1 MILPLRR
8 STPCGVPR
16 WAFPYGMIAHDVG
29 EHSMSEQ
36 FQILLA
42 EDHRPLA
49 ESVGAYLEAV
59 GFGVDYAADG
69 LTAMH
74 LAATQRYDAIVL
86 DIGLP
91 GVNGLEICRSLR
103 RDARSSTPIIMLTA
117 RDQLDD
123 KLSGFDAGAD
133 DYLVKPFAMPE
144 LEARLGAIIRRRQ
157 GDAFANRYV
166 IGDLTLDAA
175 SADVTRAGR
184 RIRLSRK
191 QFEILRV
198 LMRESPSVVSRE
210 DLERALWGKDVP
222 DSDALRSHL
231 YNLRRSIDRGFDQEL
246 LETVPGLGFRIRSP

>member
-1 MILPLRR
+1 MTER
-8 STPCGVPR
+8 
-16 WAFPYGMIAHDVG
+16 
-29 EHSMSEQ
+29 

-59 GFGVDYAADG
+59 GFVVDYAADG

-86 DIGLP
+86 DVGLP

-157 GDAFANRYV
+157 TDAFANRYV
-166 IGDLTLDAA
+166 IADLTLDAA
-175 SADVTRAGR
+175 TADVSRAGR

-198 LMRESPSVVSRE
+198 LMRESPNVVSRE
-210 DLERALWGKDVP
+210 ELEQALWGEDVP

-231 YNLRRSIDRGFDQEL
+231 YNLRRLVDRGFDQEL
-246 LETVPGLGFRIRSP
+246 LETVPGLGFRIRAP